1 MSRSADH
8 LALGAALGVLLLLAA
23 STPAWAEEDTDDGE
37 PTVAEFNDAPV
48 DQAPILDL
56 DTPVI
61 DLEAPVQDL
70 VHSTTNEDGSLTDSE
85 GEEER
90 VLTLAADVLFDYDE
104 ADLTSDADDVLDEAA
119 EVLAEAEDE
128 TVSIDGYTDSHGE
141 DSYNLELSLD
151 RAQAVEE
158 ALDERL
164 TDAGITFEVDGHG
177 SADPVAPN
185 EVDGEDNP
193 EGREEN
199 RRVEIRIDEE

>member
-1 MSRSADH
+1 MFRSADR
-8 LALGAALGVLLLLAA
+8 LASGAALGALLLLAA
-23 STPAWAEEDTDDGE
+23 SAPAWSEETGGADE
-37 PTVAEFNDAPV
+37 PTVAEYNDAPV
-48 DQAPILDL
+48 DQAPIVDL

-61 DLEAPVQDL
+61 DLEAPVMDL
-70 VHSTTNEDGSLTDSE
+70 VHATTNEDGSLTDAE
-85 GEEER
+85 EDEER

-104 ADLTSDADDVLDEAA
+104 AELTSDADDVLDEAA
-119 EVLAEAEDE
+119 EVLTEAEDE
-128 TVSIDGYTDSHGE
+128 TVSIDGYTDSHGG

-151 RAQAVEE
+151 RAEAVEE

-164 TDAGITFEVDGHG
+164 PDAGTTFDVDGHG

-199 RRVEIRIDEE
+199 RRVEIRIDGE